1 MSSSDEPAPADATA
15 GAAAVSPAASPAPA
29 AEPADLALH
38 PMTPSPVDVGA
49 ESEAAADEEQEEFS
63 SPQVA
68 SPISEAKLRNFKQ
81 RLSAFVNAS
90 GQLTLEQV
98 AHLAAELGYPMKHAG
113 DFEAAVDEMD
123 ANGSGDIDASEFEAV
138 RGAHTHTHT
147 HTRLG
152 A

>member
-1 MSSSDEPAPADATA
+1 M
-15 GAAAVSPAASPAPA
+15 
-29 AEPADLALH
+29 
-38 PMTPSPVDVGA
+38 
-49 ESEAAADEEQEEFS
+49 
-63 SPQVA
+63 A

-138 RGAHTHTHT
+138 RSAHTHGLALDIHARTGVPLCAASQPRSISA
-147 HTRLG
+147 RLQV
-152 A
+152 